1 MAQPAG
7 YEIAE
12 GKLDLDF
19 TLAVG
24 PMNRTISDG

>member
-7 YEIAE
+7 YEIAH

-19 TLAVG
+19 TFAVG
-24 PMNRTISDG
+24 AINRTISDG